1 VPCSGWVDQVAF
13 DERGE
18 TLAIGSGKL
27 DTAVMTIN
35 VYSLA
40 T

>member
-27 DTAVMTIN
+27 DTFMTIQ
-35 VYSLA
+35 VLKK
-40 T
+40 TK